1 MEFEK
6 LIESM
11 YADQYTDE
19 NTRSIIVR
27 EYQQRHALKITPQTN
42 PELYNPLDP
51 PSGWRYDPY
60 YEIWIKLKI

>member
-1 MEFEK
+1 MF
-6 LIESM
+6 
-11 YADQYTDE
+11 ADEYTDE

-60 YEIWIKLKI
+60 YELWIKLKI

>member
-1 MEFEK
+1 
-6 LIESM
+6 M
-11 YADQYTDE
+11 YADEYTDE

-42 PELYNPLDP
+42 PELYNPLYP